1 MILLKTAWADF
12 RKNLLMNLFIILQ
25 VAVSLVITAVM
36 ISTISI
42 RTQYYTP
49 FRDMFTSNGLFLKFN
64 SWLNLDTDFM
74 RIYEFLDEEDILEI
88 CSDADHVY
96 SCYTLYGGVDESLDW
111 DGYQFISYDD
121 EFLER
126 YQPDMVAG
134 RWLNI
139 TTEPDNIE
147 VVVSENDYGVEVG
160 DVLTISAANYPE
172 DLKFTATV
180 VGIFQDG
187 SKIVGGAL
195 NGT

>member
-74 RIYEFLDEEDILEI
+74 
-88 CSDADHVY
+88 SKK
-96 SCYTLYGGVDESLDW
+96 
-111 DGYQFISYDD
+111 
-121 EFLER
+121 
-126 YQPDMVAG
+126 
-134 RWLNI
+134 
-139 TTEPDNIE
+139 TTSDNI
-147 VVVSENDYGVEVG
+147 
-160 DVLTISAANYPE
+160 
-172 DLKFTATV
+172 
-180 VGIFQDG
+180 
-187 SKIVGGAL
+187 
-195 NGT
+195 